1 MLLDKTTALKYANA
15 YALLVEKEMNPRM
28 IMLYGSFA
36 KGNWNENSDIDIAV
50 IVDNINEDFLDISKK
65 LNKLTRTID
74 NRIEPVLLQLS
85 DDKSGFLKSILNT
98 GIILYTN

>member
-1 MLLDKTTALKYANA
+1 MLLDKKTALKYANA
-15 YALLVEKEMNPRM
+15 YAQLVEKEINPRM

-36 KGNWNENSDIDIAV
+36 KDNWNENSDIDIAI

-65 LNKLTRTID
+65 LNKLTRTVD
-74 NRIEPVLLQLS
+74 TRIEPVLLQLS
-85 DDKSGFLKSILNT
+85 DDKSGFLKSILNS